1 MRKDWELTEEAFD
14 KFLSWLHP
22 DREEAGKKYEAIR
35 RHLIIILNCRGCA
48 EAEDLA
54 DETINR
60 VIRRAPQIADTYQG
74 EPVPYFIT
82 VAHNLYLEYAAK
94 RQTWSELPAELPQPP
109 EPDPEEER
117 EYECLERCVQGLTPA
132 NRDMVLQYYQENK
145 QAKIDHR
152 KTLAERMGIA
162 LNALRIRAYRI
173 RVSLEH
179 CIDECL
185 TCGPAPEMDRHYN
198 P

>member
-14 KFLSWLHP
+14 KFLFWLHP
-22 DREEAGKKYEAIR
+22 DREEAGKKYEDIR
-35 RHLIIILNCRGCA
+35 RRLIIILNCRGCA

-60 VIRRAPQIADTYQG
+60 VIRRAQQMADAYRG

-82 VAHNLYLEYAAK
+82 VAHNLYLEYVAR
-94 RQTWSELPAELPQPP
+94 RQIRLELPEELPQPP

-117 EYECLERCVQGLTPA
+117 EYECLERCVEKLTPA
-132 NRDMVLQYYQENK
+132 NRDMMLQYYEENK

-152 KTLAERMGIA
+152 KKLAEKLGIA
-162 LNALRIRAYRI
+162 LNALRIRAYRV
-173 RVSLEH
+173 RATLEQ

-185 TCGPAPEMDRHYN
+185 MSTPPMK
-198 P
+198 